1 MSSAI
6 NRIIVDPSK
15 CSGCRVCEAVCS
27 LVNEGVFNPTKSRIK
42 VIRMIKGSP
51 AGLLY
56 SVPVVCQQCEE
67 AYCQKVCPVRA
78 IYRNNK
84 GALVV
89 EGQKCIGCRLCQAA
103 CPIGAISVDPEKRIA
118 LKCDLCEKAGAP
130 QCVKYCFDNAISL
143 VPADRV
149 SRVIAVSR
157 VERFREIVRK
167 GVI

>member
-1 MSSAI
+1 MTVISK
-6 NRIIVDPSK
+6 IIVDPSK
-15 CSGCRVCEAVCS
+15 CSGCRVCEAICS
-27 LVNEGVFNPTKSRIK
+27 LINEGIFNPTKSRIK

-89 EGQKCIGCRLCQAA
+89 DEQKCIGCRLCEAA
-103 CPIGAISVDPEKRIA
+103 CPIGAISVDIEKHVA
-118 LKCDLCEKAGAP
+118 LKCNLCERIGEP
-130 QCVKYCFDNAISL
+130 QCVKYCFDEAIKL
-143 VPADRV
+143 VPADRA
-149 SRVIAVSR
+149 SRAIAISR
-157 VERFREIVRK
+157 AERFREIIRK
-167 GVI
+167 VII